1 MLMDYSIFLSVII
14 VALVIGMF
22 LYLKKQNTPTEM
34 KLDPNKLYT
43 FTYVFVFDSKAQAE
57 ALLSSIHL
65 ENVDIEVTQ
74 SQNKAKWWARFSMKD
89 RPVTNYYI
97 DLEAKL
103 INAAERYDGKY
114 GWIDIL
120 DPDELTVEIV

>member
-1 MLMDYSIFLSVII
+1 MEFSIFLSVII
-14 VALVIGMF
+14 VAVVIGAF
-22 LYLKKQNTPTEM
+22 LYLKKRSTSTEK
-34 KLDPNKLYT
+34 KLVPNKLYT

-57 ALLSSIHL
+57 ALVSFIQL
-65 ENVDIEVTQ
+65 ENVDIEITQ

-97 DLEAKL
+97 DLETKL
-103 INAAERYDGKY
+103 INAAKKYNGKY

-120 DPDELTVEIV
+120 DPDKPMVEIV

>member
-1 MLMDYSIFLSVII
+1 MEFSIFLSVII
-14 VALVIGMF
+14 VAVVIGAF
-22 LYLKKQNTPTEM
+22 LYLKKRSTSTEK

-57 ALLSSIHL
+57 ALVSFIQL
-65 ENVDIEVTQ
+65 ENVDIEITQ

-97 DLEAKL
+97 DLETKL
-103 INAAERYDGKY
+103 INAAEKYNGKY

-120 DPDELTVEIV
+120 DPDKPMVEIV

>member
-1 MLMDYSIFLSVII
+1 MSVII
-14 VALVIGMF
+14 VAVVIGAF
-22 LYLKKQNTPTEM
+22 LYLKKRSTSTEK

-57 ALLSSIHL
+57 ALVSFIQL
-65 ENVDIEVTQ
+65 ENVDIEITQ

-97 DLEAKL
+97 DLETKL
-103 INAAERYDGKY
+103 INAAEKYNGKY

-120 DPDELTVEIV
+120 DPDKPMVEIV